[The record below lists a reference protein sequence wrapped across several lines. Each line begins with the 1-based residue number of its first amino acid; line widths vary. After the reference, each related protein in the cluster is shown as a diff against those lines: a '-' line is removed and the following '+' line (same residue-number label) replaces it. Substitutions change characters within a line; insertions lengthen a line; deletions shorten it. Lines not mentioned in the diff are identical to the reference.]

1 MILGNLHLFFYFA
14 LFARIRGAILRKV
27 FCIGVP
33 GADRIVPS
41 ELRTEVMKMDT
52 RNRLAMIRLYE
63 RLKTSPGLAGE
74 LGVQVSFRAKGQD
87 GSRKGSR

>member
-1 MILGNLHLFFYFA
+1 M
-14 LFARIRGAILRKV
+14 
-27 FCIGVP
+27 FCIGGP
-33 GADRIVPS
+33 GADRIS
-41 ELRTEVMKMDT
+41 SADQRTEVMTMDT